1 MSPLTASIACLSFA
15 LVIQLALDGYFL
27 GESYKTTKLDGNE
40 RASLLALLERKPRR
54 ARRRAAQ
61 KGARP

>member
-1 MSPLTASIACLSFA
+1 
-15 LVIQLALDGYFL
+15 VIRLALDGYFL
-27 GESYKTTKLDGNE
+27 GESYNTTKLDGNE
-40 RASLLALLERKPRR
+40 RAALRASLLALLERKPRR

>member
-1 MSPLTASIACLSFA
+1 MIR
-15 LVIQLALDGYFL
+15 LALDGYFL
-27 GESYKTTKLDGNE
+27 GESYNTTKLDGNE
-40 RASLLALLERKPRR
+40 RAALRASLLALLERKPRR